1 MRMNKLFLV
10 IVVMLIVVSCK
21 KDQVPGT
28 TAEVLLINAS
38 PNAGTIELL
47 QNLRTVGEFAYINGL
62 QPSLSYTEI
71 ESGFNNYKL
80 RSGSNDIATWL
91 FTNTGNKL
99 SFFVTDS
106 AVQSSVKYF
115 FLTDNLDTTGLGK
128 RSKIRFVHLSPDI
141 DSVDLLTTR
150 PINPAE
156 DSVLMNPKAYTG
168 TAGPSHLQETANF
181 QNFYADSVVY
191 IKIRQRSSNN
201 VVKQY
206 QFNFQKGVVYSLLLK
221 GYLAR
226 SGSDSLSLSI
236 IRHN

>member
-1 MRMNKLFLV
+1 MRKKN
-10 IVVMLIVVSCK
+10 LIYLLTLLLMISCK
-21 KDQVPGT
+21 KDRVPGT
-28 TAEVLLINAS
+28 TAEVLFINAS

-47 QNLRTVGEFAYINGL
+47 QNLRSVGTFPYITGL
-62 QPSLSYTEI
+62 QPSVSYAKI
-71 ESGFNNYKL
+71 DSGFNNYKL
-80 RSGSNDIATWL
+80 RSSSNDLATWL
-91 FTNTGNKL
+91 YSNTGNKL

-106 AVQSSVKYF
+106 AVQSTVKYF

-141 DSVDLLTTR
+141 DTVDVVTTR
-150 PINPAE
+150 PSDPAQ
-156 DSVLMNPKAYTG
+156 DSAVFNSIIYAGNYTQSQVQS
-168 TAGPSHLQETANF
+168 TAAF

-191 IKIRQRSSNN
+191 IKIRKRSNNN

-206 QFNFQKGVVYSLLLK
+206 QFNFQKAAVYSLLLK